1 MGKTNS
7 KLAPE
12 VLEDLVQN
20 TEFSEQ
26 ELKQWYKG
34 FLKDCPSGIL
44 NLEEFQQLY
53 IKVGGWHLGWGEP
66 GTRGGRGRA
75 PWGERRRGTRSGRR
89 RGNRGGGEARHLGCG
104 GGEAPGVGGGEA
116 PGVRG
121 RFPGVVAGWAELS
134 LHPNPP
140 HPPQFFPYG
149 DASKFAQH
157 AFRTFDKNG
166 DGTIDF
172 REFIC
177 ALSVTSRGSFEQ
189 KLNWA
194 FEMYDLDGDGR
205 ITRLE
210 MLEIIEAIYK
220 MVGTVIMMRMNQDG
234 LTPQQR
240 VDKIFKKM
248 DQDKD
253 DQITLEEFK
262 EAAKSDPSIV
272 LLLQCDMQK

>member
-1 MGKTNS
+1 MQIVSPPRDRVIQELGGGSGADLGEPGRQPASQSRSSRPAEAHGHPATRRAASGPAMGKTNS

-53 IKVGGWHLGWGEP
+53 IK
-66 GTRGGRGRA
+66 
-75 PWGERRRGTRSGRR
+75 
-89 RGNRGGGEARHLGCG
+89 
-104 GGEAPGVGGGEA
+104 
-116 PGVRG
+116 
-121 RFPGVVAGWAELS
+121 
-134 LHPNPP
+134 
-140 HPPQFFPYG
+140 FFPYG

>member
-1 MGKTNS
+1 MGKHSS

-12 VLEDLVQN
+12 MLDDLVRS

-34 FLKDCPSGIL
+34 FLKDCPTGIL

-53 IKVGGWHLGWGEP
+53 IKVGSSWGPECCLGGWSSLH
-66 GTRGGRGRA
+66 
-75 PWGERRRGTRSGRR
+75 
-89 RGNRGGGEARHLGCG
+89 
-104 GGEAPGVGGGEA
+104 
-116 PGVRG
+116 
-121 RFPGVVAGWAELS
+121 AELPLLIS
-134 LHPNPP
+134 VPLLSF
-140 HPPQFFPYG
+140 PQFFPYG

-177 ALSVTSRGSFEQ
+177 ALSVTSRGTFEQ

-194 FEMYDLDGDGR
+194 FEMYDLDGDGK

-240 VDKIFKKM
+240 VDKIFTKM
-248 DQDKD
+248 DKDKD
-253 DQITLEEFK
+253 DQISLEEFK

>member
-1 MGKTNS
+1 MQISDSTAGPIVIHWIRGNPGGEPGAPNLSVCPPVHLSRPLTIPGPPRPRLLGPVILQWGKDLQPQRQGEQRETRSIPPPPGWAMGKGNS

-12 VLEDLVQN
+12 VLEDLVQT

-53 IKVGGWHLGWGEP
+53 VK
-66 GTRGGRGRA
+66 
-75 PWGERRRGTRSGRR
+75 
-89 RGNRGGGEARHLGCG
+89 
-104 GGEAPGVGGGEA
+104 
-116 PGVRG
+116 
-121 RFPGVVAGWAELS
+121 
-134 LHPNPP
+134 
-140 HPPQFFPYG
+140 FFPYG

-240 VDKIFKKM
+240 VDKIFTKM